1 MPKTTPTRTETTD
14 TQEKRL
20 VQLRALA
27 DPTRLKILE
36 LLKKPGCCSVPA
48 MGARKA
54 GMCVCDLTGPLALT
68 QPTVTHHL
76 KVLREAGLVECEKI
90 GAWLY
95 CRINSKTFKELGV
108 ALARV

>member
-1 MPKTTPTRTETTD
+1 MKKTAPTRTE
-14 TQEKRL
+14 ERRL
-20 VQLRALA
+20 AQLRALA

-48 MGARKA
+48 IGNRQT

-95 CRINSKTFKELGV
+95 CRVNSKAFKELGTT
-108 ALARV
+108 LAKV

>member
-1 MPKTTPTRTETTD
+1 MAGKPLSQPRGSIQGFPERT
-14 TQEKRL
+14 L
-20 VQLRALA
+20 FS
-27 DPTRLKILE
+27 TRLKILE
-36 LLKKPGCCSVPA
+36 LLKQPGCCSVPA
-48 MGARKA
+48 VGNQKA
-54 GMCVCDLTGPLALT
+54 GMCVCDLTGPLGLT

-95 CRINSKTFKELGV
+95 CQINGKAIKELGA

>member
-1 MPKTTPTRTETTD
+1 MKMTAPTRTD

-20 VQLRALA
+20 AQLRALA
-27 DPTRLKILE
+27 DPTRLKILQ

-48 MGARKA
+48 MDSQKA
-54 GMCVCDLTGPLALT
+54 GMCVCDLIGPLELT

-95 CRINSKTFKELGV
+95 CRVNGKAFKELGA
-108 ALARV
+108 ALAKV

>member
-1 MPKTTPTRTETTD
+1 MSKTTPTRTG

-20 VQLRALA
+20 AQLRALA

-48 MGARKA
+48 IGAQKA

-95 CRINSKTFKELGV
+95 CRVNSKAFKELSA
-108 ALARV
+108 ALAKV